1 MKTLPKLLL
10 AAIAALGGAA
20 CAASV
25 PDTSSLPVAEYAGH
39 LVTEERASWF
49 EPCGAPAGERW
60 WVTFTDRSV
69 PQIAAARAGGVA
81 TAEARAFVRWRAAR
95 TDERHV
101 GPGGP
106 ALLVREVL
114 EVRAAADGDCLLR

>member
-1 MKTLPKLLL
+1 MKTLSTLVLLG
-10 AAIAALGGAA
+10 AFALGSSA
-20 CAASV
+20 CASV

-39 LVTEERASWF
+39 LVTQEQGNWF

-60 WVTFTDRSV
+60 WVTFTERSV
-69 PQIAAARAGGVA
+69 PQIAEARARGVA
-81 TAEARAFVRWRAAR
+81 TADVRAFVRWRAAR

-114 EVRAAADGDCLLR
+114 EVRAAEDADCSLR